1 MLIRIRCDSAD
12 SPPQS
17 TTAFVSRAAAPS
29 GRVVATIPGDLVIG
43 ALFPMHHAPTLSQA
57 HTRRCNEIR
66 EQYGIHRVEA
76 AFMTI
81 DQINSDDKILPNI
94 TLGLEVRDSCW
105 YPTIALE
112 QSIEFIRDAM
122 AAAEL
127 KSARAAEAAAAAFD
141 AASSSSSPSSPS
153 SPTGSAASEDHDMES
168 GLPSPAGAMM
178 SGSPFFHL
186 LKTPLS
192 ISHQLNASSFMCPAY
207 PGPGGPSGGFI
218 SPVGRFGKKVKNI
231 VGVVGPA
238 SSAVTIQVQ
247 NLLQLFSIPQVGY
260 SATSRTLSEKNYYKY
275 FLRVVPSDKLQ
286 ARVMVDLLKSYN
298 WTYISAVYTDGEDFD
313 YFLFC
318 FVYLSLAF
326 YPFFSFPHSTSS
338 SPFQF
343 WIHEQKEEPDALLLP
358 PVFFS

>member
-1 MLIRIRCDSAD
+1 MPGEL
-12 SPPQS
+12 
-17 TTAFVSRAAAPS
+17 
-29 GRVVATIPGDLVIG
+29 VVG
-43 ALFPMHHAPTLSQA
+43 ALFPMHHAPTTKEA

-66 EQYGIHRVEA
+66 EQYGIQRAEA

-105 YPTIALE
+105 FPPIALE

-122 AAAEL
+122 AAAES
-127 KSARAAEAAAAAFD
+127 KAARAAD
-141 AASSSSSPSSPS
+141 AALDAMKIHGDDGSSSPAPEQ
-153 SPTGSAASEDHDMES
+153 PHDETA
-168 GLPSPAGAMM
+168 LI

-192 ISHQLNASSFMCPAY
+192 ISHQLNASSYMCPAA
-207 PGPGGPSGGFI
+207 GSA
-218 SPVGRFGKKVKNI
+218 GRMGKKVKNI

-260 SATSRTLSEKNYYKY
+260 SSTSRTLSDKNYHAY

-286 ARVMVDLLKSYN
+286 ARVMADFVKSYN
-298 WTYISAVYTDGEDFD
+298 WTYVSAVYTDGQCFD
-313 YFLFC
+313 LIF
-318 FVYLSLAF
+318 FVCMLIYVCATCIYSA
-326 YPFFSFPHSTSS
+326 
-338 SPFQF
+338 
-343 WIHEQKEEPDALLLP
+343 
-358 PVFFS
+358 

>member
-1 MLIRIRCDSAD
+1 
-12 SPPQS
+12 
-17 TTAFVSRAAAPS
+17 
-29 GRVVATIPGDLVIG
+29 VVATIPGDLVIG

-127 KSARAAEAAAAAFD
+127 KSARAEAAAAAAID
-141 AASSSSSPSSPS
+141 AASSSPASSSSS
-153 SPTGSAASEDHDMES
+153 SSGDEHHDMDP
-168 GLPSPAGAMM
+168 GLLPNAGIM

-192 ISHQLNASSFMCPAY
+192 IGHQLNASSFMCPAY
-207 PGPGGPSGGFI
+207 PGPGGGSSGSGGGAV
-218 SPVGRFGKKVKNI
+218 SSGPGRYGKKVKNI

-298 WTYISAVYTDGEDFD
+298 WTYISIVYTDGEW
-313 YFLFC
+313 YM
-318 FVYLSLAF
+318 
-326 YPFFSFPHSTSS
+326 
-338 SPFQF
+338 
-343 WIHEQKEEPDALLLP
+343 
-358 PVFFS
+358 